1 LPSIGAPKKTACDPA
16 LDRLAQAINAAR
28 RLIRAALSILP
39 YSFGNKHQR
48 RGKLHRFIF
57 YSGLMRQMPPQGR
70 KLRNILRI
78 LT

>member
-1 LPSIGAPKKTACDPA
+1 MACDPA
-16 LDRLAQAINAAR
+16 LDPLAQASNAAR

-57 YSGLMRQMPPQGR
+57 YSGLMLLMRPKGR
-70 KLRNILRI
+70 KWRNILRI